1 MRDFLAVAPE
11 AHSTLYRRNLQGS
24 TVMRSMARLT
34 EEETRE
40 AVQEALDALP
50 AEIAGQLDGVAVI
63 VEDRH
68 PAGLMGIYD
77 PRGGLKRIVIFREA
91 NPSREEVRRTV
102 WHEVGHYFGM
112 DEEHIHRLGY
122 G

>member
-1 MRDFLAVAPE
+1 ML
-11 AHSTLYRRNLQGS
+11 
-24 TVMRSMARLT
+24 LT

-50 AEIAGQLDGVAVI
+50 PGIARKMGGVAVI

-68 PAGLMGIYD
+68 PDGLMGIYD
-77 PRGGLKRIVIFREA
+77 PRGGLQRIVIFREA
-91 NPSREEVRRTV
+91 NPSRDEVQRTV

-112 DEEHIHRLGY
+112 DEEHIGRLGY